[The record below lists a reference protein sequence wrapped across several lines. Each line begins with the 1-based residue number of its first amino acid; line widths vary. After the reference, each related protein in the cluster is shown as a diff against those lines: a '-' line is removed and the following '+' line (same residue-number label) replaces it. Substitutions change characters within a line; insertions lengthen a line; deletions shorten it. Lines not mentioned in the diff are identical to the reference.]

1 MNNKVVRVGEWF
13 VNLEAPDPEIDWLQ
27 IAFGAAVV
35 AVISLLILFF
45 AWL

>member
-27 IAFGAAVV
+27 VAFGAVVV